1 MGLSADL
8 IAQFVKITNDNKDV
22 KNETTV
28 YGTIVKNNGS
38 DYVRFDGS
46 DLLTPVTSTA
56 FVGDGDRVTVMIKN
70 HTAIVTGNL
79 TSPSARNVDV
89 KDAIDQISEF
99 EIIMSYKVTTAELNA
114 IEATITSLKSKI
126 AKISSVEADII
137 MVEELQAKFANLN
150 NVNADDVKALN
161 ADIENLQARIGKFAD
176 VSTEELTAMN
186 ADIEKLY
193 AYTADF
199 TYVSAEVLH
208 ALKANLSNAEI
219 KYANIDFSNISEATM
234 QKFYANSGLI
244 KNATINDGTITG
256 ELTGVTITG
265 DLIKGN
271 TIVADKLV
279 IKGDDGLYHKLNT
292 DGVTVEAEQ
301 TDYNSLNGSVITA
314 KSITA
319 NKISVS
325 DLVSFGATI
334 GGFKITDNSIY
345 SGVKTTVGNTTRG
358 IYLDNDGQVAFGDSN
373 NFIKFYKDQN
383 VYKLVVTADDIT
395 FGSSKKSLVSTAS
408 TVDSLSSTVSTIN
421 NKVTTLDNTILAWCY
436 NNNTAYINGG
446 KIYAKSITTAQL
458 ATDAIKSL
466 NYVSGSTG
474 SYLNLSDGS
483 FNSKYLKWTSTG
495 ALTATSG
502 TIGGITINSNGLSA
516 QKTTNGVTV
525 GYSINN
531 SGTISVKNIGS
542 GRDSMLYLDS
552 DYLSMESYS
561 SASGGDPLHLAIG
574 ASGIFMGQTSGDNTA
589 KVYNDGAGV
598 LYLYG
603 ASGIVCKSNVHAEK
617 DINVD
622 KNINSV
628 GYIMPKSGQF
638 IHTANGTSGTNGY
651 VKIARIKI
659 TGQYANQPIF
669 IEYAR
674 RGDKIISNLVIRFNS
689 SDGTDPGLALFKTDG
704 SSQNAYLHKAATS
717 TWDLYI
723 KKSEAYDTIDVLS
736 YYAGSYARARMTM
749 TWTNEMVTSLPSDYS
764 TVSSYMSSMNYKFG
778 NDKESYITS
787 RTGGGFDFW
796 FTNGG
801 TRICFDG
808 SSGTIYRV
816 TADGTW
822 TALTS

>member
-8 IAQFVKITNDNKDV
+8 IAQFVKITNDNKDA

-99 EIIMSYKVTTAELNA
+99 EIIMSYKVTATELNA
-114 IEATITSLKSKI
+114 IEAIITSLKSKI

-150 NVNADDVKALN
+150 SVNADDVKALN

-186 ADIEKLY
+186 ADIEQLY

-244 KNATINDGTITG
+244 KNATINDGAITG

-373 NFIKFYKDQN
+373 NFIKFYKDGN
-383 VYKLVVTADDIT
+383 AYKLVVSADDIT

-408 TVDSLSSTVSTIN
+408 TVDSLSSTVSTVN
-421 NKVTTLDNTILAWCY
+421 NKVTTLDSTILAWCY
-436 NNNTAYINGG
+436 NNDKAYINGG

-466 NYVSGSTG
+466 NYVAGSTG

-502 TIGGITINSNGLSA
+502 TIGGITINSNGLST

-531 SGTISVKNIGS
+531 NGTISVKNIGS
-542 GRDSMLYLDS
+542 GR
-552 DYLSMESYS
+552 
-561 SASGGDPLHLAIG
+561 
-574 ASGIFMGQTSGDNTA
+574 IF
-589 KVYNDGAGV
+589 
-598 LYLYG
+598 
-603 ASGIVCKSNVHAEK
+603 
-617 DINVD
+617 
-622 KNINSV
+622 
-628 GYIMPKSGQF
+628 
-638 IHTANGTSGTNGY
+638 
-651 VKIARIKI
+651 
-659 TGQYANQPIF
+659 
-669 IEYAR
+669 AR
-674 RGDKIISNLVIRFNS
+674 RGHLR
-689 SDGTDPGLALFKTDG
+689 GA
-704 SSQNAYLHKAATS
+704 
-717 TWDLYI
+717 
-723 KKSEAYDTIDVLS
+723 
-736 YYAGSYARARMTM
+736 
-749 TWTNEMVTSLPSDYS
+749 
-764 TVSSYMSSMNYKFG
+764 
-778 NDKESYITS
+778 
-787 RTGGGFDFW
+787 
-796 FTNGG
+796 
-801 TRICFDG
+801 
-808 SSGTIYRV
+808 
-816 TADGTW
+816 
-822 TALTS
+822 